1 MFPQKLLDYN
11 LGYIKTNTDVDRVV
25 NCLQSDLRKLIEQC
39 FPTKTVRV
47 SSRDPMWT
55 TPLVKVLLKERA
67 RLVARG
73 VEGDYLILL
82 TAWSGKIILEKRMVL
97 ASGKNELWAWW
108 KKIEVLTHRKE
119 NGNLYIKKDF
129 IHGLNTYIGRLCYDK
144 HYIELTLIEISD
156 NALVPQLT
164 VPMVY
169 SAL

>member
-1 MFPQKLLDYN
+1 
-11 LGYIKTNTDVDRVV
+11 
-25 NCLQSDLRKLIEQC
+25 
-39 FPTKTVRV
+39 
-47 SSRDPMWT
+47 MWT

-108 KKIEVLTHRKE
+108 KKIEVLTHRKD

-129 IHGLNTYIGRLCYDK
+129 IHGLNT
-144 HYIELTLIEISD
+144 
-156 NALVPQLT
+156 
-164 VPMVY
+164 
-169 SAL
+169 